1 MSVSNDILGFKY
13 QIYEGDDLKIYRT
26 IRFKDYEHVVAIEE
40 ATGVEKIIS
49 KNDLTNSYVRL
60 LPDAFMNIMIT
71 DQVERPDIYVCINKA
86 DKLANGRKEPCIIM
100 RQAVYDESKCFDFMG
115 GKIYVG
121 NCISES
127 TIQSNYSMKDYMD
140 FNEINFT
147 ASIALYVDDTI
158 DSIINTIQ
166 PKIHKRLNE
175 VFAKIKKEF
184 ENSPAGNMI
193 EGCADNLRE
202 LMESTRFINRY
213 REEFNILQLDW
224 PIDLGKV
231 SYNSQGDLILNN
243 KQHEKFENELRKFIA
258 DIKVIKYDKDIDISR
273 IVSRSHSMVSDS
285 NGIIYLIAYTII
297 GEYPVDSDIA
307 AAMKH

>member
-1 MSVSNDILGFKY
+1 MVIGNEILGFKY

-26 IRFKDYEHVVAIEE
+26 IRFKDYEHVIAIEE
-40 ATGVEKIIS
+40 ATGTEKIIS
-49 KNDLTNSYVRL
+49 KNDLVNSYVRL

-71 DQVERPDIYVCINKA
+71 DQIERPDIYVCINKA
-86 DKLANGRKEPCIIM
+86 DKLANGRTEPCIIM

-127 TIQSNYSMKDYMD
+127 TIQSDYSMRDYMD

-158 DSIINTIQ
+158 DSIINIIQ
-166 PKIHKRLNE
+166 PKTYKRLNE

-224 PIDLGKV
+224 PIDLGKE
-231 SYNSQGDLILNN
+231 SYNPQGDLILNN
-243 KQHEKFENELRKFIA
+243 KQREKLENELRKFIA